1 MSTRELRWGADMSR
15 KSRNSLAVLALL
27 ALPGCATLQV
37 ERYYDPDVK
46 FEELETYTMIEQA
59 GRPTGYPALSSP
71 LVDRRIRSAIER
83 ELDAMG
89 FRRVTSGEADFNAA
103 AYVVAEERLDVE
115 TLDRYGYNNYG
126 YNYGYR
132 HPLYFGYG
140 GSGIIT
146 RNYVREYVE
155 GTLILD
161 IIDGGR
167 NELIWRGWASEALA
181 HQPRPENVDKYVFE
195 AVGKILEGF
204 PPQA

>member
-1 MSTRELRWGADMSR
+1 MYRRRATASLGAI
-15 KSRNSLAVLALL
+15 AVLAL
-27 ALPGCATLQV
+27 AGCATMQV
-37 ERYYDPDVK
+37 ERDYDQDVS
-46 FEELETYTMIEQA
+46 FEELETYTLIEQA
-59 GRPTGYPALSSP
+59 ERSTGHPAVSSP

-89 FRRVTSGEADFNAA
+89 FRRVTSGDADFKVAA
-103 AYVVAEERLDVE
+103 HVVAEERLDAA

-126 YNYGYR
+126 YNNYGYR
-132 HPLYFGYG
+132 NYGYRRFGYPSYFGYG

-146 RNYVREYVE
+146 RDYVREYVE

-161 IIDGGR
+161 IIDGSK
-167 NELIWRGWASEALA
+167 NELIWRGWASKALA
-181 HQPRPENVDKYVFE
+181 HEPKPEKVDKYVFE

>member
-27 ALPGCATLQV
+27 VLPGCATLQV
-37 ERYYDPDVK
+37 ERDYDPDVS

-71 LVDRRIRSAIER
+71 LVDRRIRSAIEL
-83 ELDAMG
+83 ELATMG
-89 FRRVTSGEADFNAA
+89 FRRVTSGEADFKVS

-132 HPLYFGYG
+132 HYR

-146 RNYVREYVE
+146 RDYVREYVE

-167 NELIWRGWASEALA
+167 NELIWRGWATEALA
-181 HQPRPENVDKYVFE
+181 HQPRPEDVDKYVFE

-204 PPQA
+204 PPQT

>member
-1 MSTRELRWGADMSR
+1 MSARELRWGAGMSR
-15 KSRNSLAVLALL
+15 RSTNSLAVLALL

-37 ERYYDPDVK
+37 ERDYDPAVSFD
-46 FEELETYTMIEQA
+46 ELETYTMIEQA
-59 GRPTGYPALSSP
+59 GERPTPDIPALSSP

-83 ELDAMG
+83 ELGAMG
-89 FRRVTSGEADFNAA
+89 FRRVTSGEADFKVA

-132 HPLYFGYG
+132 HYG

-146 RNYVREYVE
+146 RDYVREYVE

-167 NELIWRGWASEALA
+167 NELIWRGWATEALA
-181 HQPRPENVDKYVFE
+181 HQPSPENVDKYVFE

-204 PPQA
+204 PPQT